1 MRGAVGRLAQFR
13 ARTEK
18 QTFSQGN
25 AKGNAKGKFGRGR
38 ASPLRSRD
46 GSHPLRLRRHAPQ
59 ASWDLLRRSAR
70 SSRGTCAAQPHQVL
84 SKLPKPDQQDAT
96 AELMT
101 LEVTIIGGYAT
112 SAVLAAHGRE
122 HREDRCSQTSKGGGG
137 ARKTLWR
144 VLDHFESAHIGLQHV
159 RHGN

>member
-18 QTFSQGN
+18 QTFSQ
-25 AKGNAKGKFGRGR
+25 GNAKGKFGRGR

-46 GSHPLRLRRHAPQ
+46 GSHPLRLRRRAPQ

-101 LEVTIIGGYAT
+101 LEVAIIGGYAT
-112 SAVLAAHGRE
+112 SAVLPARGRE
-122 HREDRCSQTSKGGGG
+122 RSERIGVRKHRRGGG
-137 ARKTLWR
+137 ARKILWR
-144 VLDHFESAHIGLQHV
+144 VLDHLDSAHIGLKTDRNGH
-159 RHGN
+159 

>member
-18 QTFSQGN
+18 QTFSQ
-25 AKGNAKGKFGRGR
+25 GNAKGKFGRGR

-59 ASWDLLRRSAR
+59 ASWNLLWPSAR

-96 AELMT
+96 AELT
-101 LEVTIIGGYAT
+101 LEVMIIGGYAT
-112 SAVLAAHGRE
+112 SAGPSILVLAARRRE
-122 HREDRCSQTSKGGGG
+122 HTERIGV
-137 ARKTLWR
+137 RKYRT
-144 VLDHFESAHIGLQHV
+144 G
-159 RHGN
+159 